1 MQPEKSIKDYYAARA
16 HEFDRV
22 YAKPERQNDLRH
34 LENWLPAVFS
44 HRRVLEV
51 ACGTGY
57 WTQFIAPNA
66 AHVVATDATPQT
78 LDIAQKRV
86 TARNVDFH
94 IADAYALPDQLGRFD
109 AAFAGFWFSHVP
121 RSRIGR
127 FLDNLHARLEP
138 RAVVLFLD
146 NLYVEGSSSAIT
158 ERDDE
163 GNTYQSRKLADGT
176 SHRVLKNF
184 PSADDL
190 IKGVEGIGKNPCYQQ
205 LEYYWVF
212 QYEPVASN

>member
-1 MQPEKSIKDYYAARA
+1 MEPDKSIKDYYAARA

-34 LENWLPAVFS
+34 LENWLPTVFL

-66 AHVVATDATPQT
+66 AHVVATDATPET
-78 LDIAQKRV
+78 LDIAQKRI
-86 TARNVDFH
+86 TARNVGFH
-94 IADAYALPDQLGRFD
+94 IADAYALPDQLGRFN

-121 RSRIGR
+121 RSRIRR
-127 FLDNLHARLEP
+127 FLYNLHARLEP
-138 RAVVLFLD
+138 GAVVLFLD
-146 NLYVEGSSSAIT
+146 NLYVGGSSSAIT
-158 ERDDE
+158 ERDDD

-190 IKGVEGIGKNPCYQQ
+190 IKGVEGIGKNPRYQQ
-205 LEYYWVF
+205 LH
-212 QYEPVASN
+212 